1 MNRLTAL
8 FGKKHNDI
16 LSVFFTAGYPHIDST
31 VPVIQALASKGVDMV
46 EIGIPFSDPM
56 ADGPVIQ
63 ASSSK
68 ALAGGMTL
76 RRLIGQ
82 VKEARAK
89 VPDMPFILMG
99 YLNPVMHYGIED
111 FFRDAHEAGVD
122 GVIIPDLPFDDYLSD
137 FKELSRHYDIPRCFP
152 ESTGPGQECAGPGR
166 LSGDGG

>member
-16 LSVFFTAGYPHIDST
+16 LSVFFTAGYPDVDST
-31 VPVIQALASKGVDMV
+31 VPIIEALARKGVDMV

-82 VKEARAK
+82 VTSLVYSYPKEE
-89 VPDMPFILMG
+89 
-99 YLNPVMHYGIED
+99 YCCH
-111 FFRDAHEAGVD
+111 
-122 GVIIPDLPFDDYLSD
+122 S
-137 FKELSRHYDIPRCFP
+137 
-152 ESTGPGQECAGPGR
+152 
-166 LSGDGG
+166 